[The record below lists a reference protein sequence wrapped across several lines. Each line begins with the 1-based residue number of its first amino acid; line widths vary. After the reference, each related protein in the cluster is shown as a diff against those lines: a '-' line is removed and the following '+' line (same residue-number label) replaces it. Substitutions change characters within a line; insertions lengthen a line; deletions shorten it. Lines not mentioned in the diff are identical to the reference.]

1 MKWGV
6 VMKVQQSVP
15 ALVVGAGPAGLVVAT
30 TLARQGIE
38 VLLVERRPGGSAQPR
53 ATVLSLRTMELLR
66 SWGLEERVLAGA
78 DPVEM
83 TLLELPSAA
92 RAAEGVA
99 HDVGIPTLAQSMVV
113 SPTAPACVAQDH
125 LENVLLDHLSSLPCA
140 TVLRGVEA
148 VAVETR
154 DDGVVVGLRE
164 VATGR
169 NRVVAA
175 GRLVAA
181 DGARSTVRSLLG
193 IDMVGP
199 ASLFTSI
206 SVEFRAP
213 LWDVLGDH
221 RHLVYTVTDPAG
233 SGVLLPAGQGDR
245 WLFGLETTA
254 MDAPEAAADP
264 VRLRH
269 RIVRASGVPGLPVR
283 IERFR
288 PYAAGAQLATTFA
301 RGRALLVGDAAH
313 RVTPRGGTGLNI
325 AVGDGIDLGWKLAW
339 VLRGW
344 APDGLLATYEQER
357 RPAVA
362 HNVRRSA
369 DPLGSR
375 RPALSEMQVDLG
387 GRLPHAWVDDGR
399 SVLDLV
405 GSGLT
410 LLVAGRSPAWGEAAA
425 ALHGGPP
432 VDTVT
437 LPPMA
442 ARALGLHG
450 DGAALLVRPDGVPVA
465 RWWSARQ
472 ARVDLR
478 RAVGGLLA
486 GRVETDDSSAA

>member
-1 MKWGV
+1 MRGRGRDD
-6 VMKVQQSVP
+6 
-15 ALVVGAGPAGLVVAT
+15 A
-30 TLARQGIE
+30 ARE
-38 VLLVERRPGGSAQPR
+38 P
-53 ATVLSLRTMELLR
+53 T
-66 SWGLEERVLAGA
+66 
-78 DPVEM
+78 
-83 TLLELPSAA
+83 AA

-99 HDVGIPTLAQSMVV
+99 HDVGIPTLAQSAVV

-125 LENVLLDHLSSLPCA
+125 LENVLLDLLSSLPTA

-148 VAVETR
+148 VSVEVA

-164 VATGR
+164 TGTGR
-169 NRVVAA
+169 EWEVAA
-175 GRLVAA
+175 GHLVAA

-199 ASLFTSI
+199 ASLFTSV

-213 LWDVLGDH
+213 LWEVLGDH
-221 RHLVYTVTDPAG
+221 RHLVYTVTDPDS

-254 MDAPEAAADP
+254 MDAPEVAADP
-264 VRLRH
+264 ERLRR
-269 RIVRASGVPGLPVR
+269 RIERASGVPDLPVR

-288 PYAAGAQLATTFA
+288 PYAAGAQLATTFG

-344 APDGLLATYEQER
+344 APDSLLATYEQER
-357 RPAVA
+357 RAAVT
-362 HNVRRSA
+362 HNVLRSA

-405 GSGLT
+405 GPGMT
-410 LLVAGRSPAWGEAAA
+410 LLVAGRSPAWDDAAA
-425 ALHGGPP
+425 RHHGGPP
-432 VDTVT
+432 VDAVT

-465 RWWSARQ
+465 RWWSSRQ
-472 ARVDLR
+472 ARADLR
-478 RAVGGLLA
+478 RAVGGLLT
-486 GRVETDDSSAA
+486 GHVERDGWSAA